1 MINRGWNGTDLT
13 EAEDIKKTW
22 QEYTEELYIK
32 KERKKERKIFR
43 TQIHINGVLYCSIVI
58 YLSKHL
64 HVAIMSPKFVIVLLL
79 GTLALWKE
87 KL

>member
-1 MINRGWNGTDLT
+1 MARIHRETVQ
-13 EAEDIKKTW
+13 KK
-22 QEYTEELYIK
+22 K
-32 KERKKERKIFR
+32 KKIFR
-43 TQIHINGVLYCSIVI
+43 TQIQINGVLYCLIVI

-79 GTLALWKE
+79 GALALWKE